1 MIQLEPHPGPSS
13 APASAAGA
21 GIRSR
26 SVVRYRLASTTVR
39 TELVVPG
46 VEIDRVI
53 GPDDEL
59 VWCVFPAFD
68 AEAEDVL
75 DGYRAAAVTIEI
87 VTESGDRLRDARE
100 ADGTPAAAAGR
111 VDLDFPD
118 QWNERR
124 VPLGA
129 LAGSRVRDIRLVV
142 DLPPTRGRT
151 GETLEGWIDGIRI
164 EPRSRRA
171 DASSPAERVPTTR
184 GSHSSPDRS
193 RGLTQPLTG
202 VPHGGVFLAP
212 ATDLSNPHW
221 TYSWNAHG
229 PGPNPSLAGVLLTR
243 SPSIWI
249 GDRGAVAFRVGLV
262 ADAEQG
268 VAPEEFTHDDERA
281 TPHRYGVT
289 TLSGI
294 RLDGSA
300 TDHAAVITVDFP
312 ARGRVVLCAPGSP
325 LSALS
330 VRLESGGE
338 VRVSAASTLP
348 NPHEPDPLRA
358 FYSISISGADLSV
371 NHVGET
377 LVLDVVPTGRPLRI
391 EVGTSQLSSDQAEV
405 ARGAVAGVTV
415 DSLASA
421 ARDRWDAQLAIVSA
435 PAGTTEQRMLV
446 ASDLYRLF
454 VYPTRHDEDTP
465 DGPRYPSP
473 TRRLSADSGRATG
486 REIRPGRMLTDNGF
500 WDTYRTAWPAY
511 ALLDPARA
519 GALLDGMLEH
529 VRDGGWSARWT
540 AGTPLDAMVGT
551 SLDVIAADLV
561 EAGVPGIDLETAY
574 LAALRN
580 ATAASSDPRF
590 GRKGMPD
597 ALVRGYVDATHPES
611 VSWTLEGAIS
621 DGGAAVLARALART
635 ASGTNAAR
643 LRAESRYLAHRATAY
658 RSVWDPTTRFFR
670 PRDAEGVWADEPFDP
685 RVWGGGHTETNA
697 WGSRF
702 SAPHDGAGLAELF
715 GGATALGDALDEYF
729 REQETARAQFVG
741 TYPGVIHEMPEARD
755 VRRGMWGLNNQPAHH
770 VPWLYAHTDRPW
782 RADEVI
788 GDAVLRMFRG
798 TSIGQGFPGDEDNGE
813 MSAWH
818 LFSVLGFAP
827 FAPGSGRL
835 LVTAPQVDHLEV
847 RPRGAA
853 GLDIVV
859 HRDDP
864 TDRYIQGVR
873 FNGVNWT
880 QPTIGIAE
888 LHEGGLW
895 EVTLG
900 AKPVVWSEPLD
911 SRPHFAP
918 DGVSRVGLTVV
929 GEAYI
934 DAVVEPDQLV
944 HVTLHDSYSHSPDPA
959 LVVVGL
965 RDAGTHT
972 FSIETSGTIARFSA
986 EEWRWH
992 GEARPFEVRVPGGIR
1007 RVGIRWGSPAAHV
1020 TFVQLLA

>member
-1 MIQLEPHPGPSS
+1 MPG
-13 APASAAGA
+13 
-21 GIRSR
+21 
-26 SVVRYRLASTTVR
+26 LA
-39 TELVVPG
+39 
-46 VEIDRVI
+46 IDRVI
-53 GPDDEL
+53 DADDEL
-59 VWCVFPAFD
+59 VWSVFPAFD
-68 AEAEDVL
+68 VEAEDIL

-87 VTESGDRLRDARE
+87 VTETGERLRDARE
-100 ADGTPAAAAGR
+100 TDGTLAAAAGR
-111 VDLDFPD
+111 ADLDFPD

-129 LAGSRVRDIRLVV
+129 LVGSRVREYRLVV
-142 DLPPTRGRT
+142 DLPPARGRA

-164 EPRSRRA
+164 EPRSRQG
-171 DASSPAERVPTTR
+171 DAASPADRVPTTR
-184 GSHSSPDRS
+184 GSHSSPARS

-229 PGPNPSLAGVLLTR
+229 PGPHPTLAGMLLTR

-249 GDRGAVAFRVGLV
+249 GDRGAVAFRMGLV
-262 ADAEQG
+262 PDENHG
-268 VAPEEFTHDDERA
+268 VAPEEFSHDTEVAR
-281 TPHRYGVT
+281 PHRYQLT
-289 TLSGI
+289 THSGI
-294 RLDGSA
+294 RVDGSA
-300 TDHAAVITVDFP
+300 TDHAAVIEATFP
-312 ARGRVVLCAPGSP
+312 APGRLVICAPGSP

-330 VRLESGGE
+330 VRLESTGE
-338 VRVSAASTLP
+338 VRVSVASTLP

-358 FYSISISGADLSV
+358 FYSISITGADLSV
-371 NHVGET
+371 EHIGDT
-377 LVLDVVPTGRPLRI
+377 LVLDVRPAGGPLRI
-391 EVGTSQLSSDQAEV
+391 EAGTSQLSTAQAEV
-405 ARGAVAGVTV
+405 VRASVVGVTV
-415 DSLASA
+415 EELAVA
-421 ARDRWDAQLAIVSA
+421 ARERWDDQLATVSA
-435 PAGTTEQRMLV
+435 PAGTPEQRMLV

-473 TRRLSADSGRATG
+473 TRRIAPDSDAATG
-486 REIRPGRMLTDNGF
+486 REIRAGRMHTDNGF

-551 SLDVIAADLV
+551 SLDVVAADLV
-561 EAGVPGIDLETAY
+561 EAGVPGVDLETAY
-574 LAALRN
+574 SAALRN
-580 ATAASSDPRF
+580 ATAESSDPRF

-597 ALVRGYVDATHPES
+597 ALVRGYVDAAHPES

-635 ASGTNAAR
+635 ASGATAAR

-670 PRDAEGVWADEPFDP
+670 PRDAVGAWADEPFDP
-685 RVWGGGHTETNA
+685 RIWGGGHTETNA

-702 SAPHDGAGLAELF
+702 SAPHDGAGLAALF
-715 GGATALGDALDEYF
+715 GGQAALGDALDEYF
-729 REQETARAQFVG
+729 REQETARVQFAG

-770 VPWLYAHTDRPW
+770 VPWMYAHTDRPW
-782 RADEVI
+782 RANEVI
-788 GDAVLRMFRG
+788 GDAVRRMFRG

-835 LVTAPQVDHLEV
+835 LVTAPQVDHLEL

-859 HRDDP
+859 HRESP

-873 FNGVNWT
+873 FNGVDWT

-900 AKPVVWSEPLD
+900 AKPAVWSEPLD

-929 GEAYI
+929 GEANV

-944 HVTLHDSYSHSPDPA
+944 HVTLHDSYSSGPDPA
-959 LVVVGL
+959 LLVVGL

-972 FSIETSGTIARFSA
+972 FSIETSGTIARFAA
-986 EEWRWH
+986 EEWRWP
-992 GEARPFEVRVPGGIR
+992 GQARPFEIRLPGGIR

-1020 TFVQLLA
+1020 SFVQLLA